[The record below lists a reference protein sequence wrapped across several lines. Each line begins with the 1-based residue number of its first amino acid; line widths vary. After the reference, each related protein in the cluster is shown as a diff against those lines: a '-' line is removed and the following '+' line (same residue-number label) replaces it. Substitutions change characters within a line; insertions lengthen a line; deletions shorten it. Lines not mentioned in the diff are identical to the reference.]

1 MAIYNSSVS
10 LQVKSSELF
19 AGHNINDSLE
29 LLVCQREQEEMAAVT
44 VLGYR
49 YVRIKHYNCS

>member
-49 YVRIKHYNCS
+49 